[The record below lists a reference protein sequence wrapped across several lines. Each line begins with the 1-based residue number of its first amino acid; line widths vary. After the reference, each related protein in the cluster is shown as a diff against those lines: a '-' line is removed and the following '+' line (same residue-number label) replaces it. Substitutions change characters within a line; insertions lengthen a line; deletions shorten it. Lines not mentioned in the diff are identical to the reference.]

1 MCAWAEGS
9 LCHQLSWRQM
19 RCMQHLSSRQRI
31 EKLIR
36 QNRAHQHSFSIAWG
50 FQNAW
55 GFSANDKPVPS
66 MAYAAAPCV
75 MDPLHGPKRAA
86 AAAQL
91 EDVVRA
97 LLAQSAAS
105 GRLRMTRQ
113 RVAGPWQMHG
123 NGDRHT
129 YGPDT
134 FPLAESQFWAS
145 HLSQPVRVIIVPDA
159 TQRWKSSVTR
169 CDVFVDSEQVGH
181 GSIGG

>member
-1 MCAWAEGS
+1 MCFAGLLANWFRWRSACSPRGGASGAGRPAAVAAISAVAKDPRPVGQQGEGEKWCDVCAWAEGS

-31 EKLIR
+31 ERLIR
-36 QNRAHQHSFSIAWG
+36 PNRAHRHSFSIAWG

-55 GFSANDKPVPS
+55 VFSANDKPVPS

-113 RVAGPWQMHG
+113 RVAGPWQMH
-123 NGDRHT
+123 
-129 YGPDT
+129 
-134 FPLAESQFWAS
+134 
-145 HLSQPVRVIIVPDA
+145 
-159 TQRWKSSVTR
+159 
-169 CDVFVDSEQVGH
+169 
-181 GSIGG
+181 